1 MMEVFAWIGAIFLG
15 GCALPQA
22 WQSYREGHSRGLAW
36 GFIGSWFIGEVSM
49 LIYIV
54 PMRDPALIFNYV
66 LNFVLLLIMLRYKI
80 WERKPQIEVE
90 FSFTNRSL

>member
-1 MMEVFAWIGAIFLG
+1 MMEIFAWIGAIFLG

-22 WQSYREGHSRGLAW
+22 WQSYREGHSRGLNW

-54 PMRDPALIFNYV
+54 PMRDAALTFNYA
-66 LNFVLLLIMLRYKI
+66 LNFVLLLIMLRYKV
-80 WERKPQIEVE
+80 WERKPEILVE
-90 FSFTNRSL
+90 FHFTERQG